1 MRVYFQIKHLNL
13 SDQSKLIESIIVTVS
28 FSFSLEDFISG
39 LSQGSITPYYISA
52 IFPGRLCRFADLV
65 SSFYYFILNFKIPF
79 DGPCCSSLN
88 AQSNMVLNSFEIV
101 QSTNGLINKNGLKK
115 LL

>member
-65 SSFYYFILNFKIPF
+65 STFCILYFKIPF
-79 DGPCCSSLN
+79 DGPYCSSLN